1 MGIAQIPGMRE
12 ARLAL
17 LVCAFLLVAVV
28 AVQGNEEADAPL
40 GEDDEA
46 ENSLQARESPPA
58 DVFLSASVGVDEED
72 QAPAKA
78 KAKGQVAIVTLDGGG
93 ELHVGPQ
100 AIVNTK
106 GAPVRVKKGSKL
118 AVSQRA

>member
-78 KAKGQVAIVTLDGGG
+78 KGQVAIVTLDGGG

-106 GAPVRVKKGSKL
+106 GAPVRV
-118 AVSQRA
+118 